1 MPFFEYR
8 KGERDMRLVSKMLYD
23 IAERRGEDA
32 GRNLAEGIK
41 YGSQSP
47 ISLSWGVDNILKDK
61 EPRLLEVLLGAFYC
75 YTYDVYPGDLAEAYM
90 EALERELPEGWFT
103 HGDEGDGTQIWVCD
117 GTCEQCREDNPDVL
131 IEMAEALGISMEV
144 CA

>member
-1 MPFFEYR
+1 MA
-8 KGERDMRLVSKMLYD
+8 RLVTKLLYD
-23 IAERRGEDA
+23 IAEARGADA

-41 YGSQSP
+41 YGSPSP

-75 YTYDVYPGDLAEAYM
+75 YTYDVYPGDLAQAYLD
-90 EALERELPEGWFT
+90 ALEAELPEGWFV

-117 GTCEQCREDNPDVL
+117 GTCDQCRE
-131 IEMAEALGISMEV
+131 EAEGPVAEECEAMI
-144 CA
+144 

>member
-1 MPFFEYR
+1 
-8 KGERDMRLVSKMLYD
+8 MRLVSKLLYD

-61 EPRLLEVLLGAFYC
+61 EPRLLEVLTAGFF
-75 YTYDVYPGDLAEAYM
+75 TGGYDVYPGDLAQAYM
-90 EALERELPEGWFT
+90 DALEAQLPEGWFL

-117 GTCEQCREDNPDVL
+117 GTCGACREENPDVL
-131 IEMAEALGISMEV
+131 MEIAEALGISMEV